1 MTLRPRVLLVDDSE
15 VDRRLIS
22 GLLAASGNLAVSV
35 AASPAEALELLD
47 SSEFELMVTD
57 LVMPGMD
64 GLALAAEARSRHPAL
79 PIVLVTSQGSEE
91 TAIQALRAGAASYV
105 SKDLLGLHLVDV
117 VRPLL
122 DAAAARRDR
131 REVLGTLV
139 DYRAEFRLPNDRKL
153 FGPLV
158 GYLQEL
164 MGGVLACEESE
175 LVQVGVALEEAL
187 VNAAEHGNLGLDSAL
202 REDDRS
208 SYFQLAIERRRQV
221 PYRDRRVHL
230 EVRIDPREVRFVV
243 RDEGAGFDP
252 ATLPDPRDPRN
263 LLKPS
268 GRGILLMRTFMDE
281 VHYNDRGTEVT
292 LVKRGATAVTPPAN
306 PQ

>member
-1 MTLRPRVLLVDDSE
+1 LFE
-15 VDRRLIS
+15 
-22 GLLAASGNLAVSV
+22 AAGDIQVTIAT
-35 AASPAEALELLD
+35 SPTEALELLEERD
-47 SSEFELMVTD
+47 FDLVVTD

-64 GLALAAEARSRHPAL
+64 GMALAAEARSRHPAL

-91 TAIQALRAGAASYV
+91 TAIQALRAGASSYV
-105 SKDLLGLHLVDV
+105 SKQLLASHLLDV
-117 VRPLL
+117 ARPLL
-122 DAAAARRDR
+122 EAAAARRDR
-131 REVLGTLV
+131 RQVLGTLI
-139 DYRAEFRLPNDRKL
+139 DYRACFRLDNDRTW

-164 MGGVLACEESE
+164 VAAVLACGESE

-202 REDDRS
+202 RDGDRP
-208 SYFQLAIERRRQV
+208 SYFRLAGERRTQA

-230 EVRIDPREVRFVV
+230 EVLLDPTEARFTV

-252 ATLPDPRDPRN
+252 SALPDPRDPRN

-268 GRGILLMRTFMDE
+268 GRGVLLMRTFMDE
-281 VHYNDRGTEVT
+281 VAYNPRGNEVT
-292 LVKRGATAVTPPAN
+292 LVKRAEPA
-306 PQ
+306 PVSAQ

>member
-1 MTLRPRVLLVDDSE
+1 MRTGHRVLVVDDSE

-22 GLLAASGNLAVSV
+22 GLLEGAGGIAVTV
-35 AASPAEALELLD
+35 ATSPGEALERLGSGDFDLL
-47 SSEFELMVTD
+47 VTD

-64 GLALAAEARSRHPAL
+64 GLQLAAEVHSRHPSL

-91 TAIQALRAGAASYV
+91 VAVQALRAGASSYV
-105 SKDLLGLHLVDV
+105 SKQLLGLHLVDV
-117 VRPLL
+117 ARPLL
-122 DAAAARRDR
+122 EAASARRDR
-131 REVLGTLV
+131 RQVLGSLV
-139 DYRAEFRLPNDRKL
+139 DLRAEFCLDNDRNL

-164 MGGVLACEESE
+164 LGPVLSVGESE

-187 VNAAEHGNLGLDSAL
+187 VNVAEHGNLGLDSAL
-202 REDDRS
+202 REGDRP
-208 SYFQLAIERRRQV
+208 SYFRLASERKRES

-230 EVRIDPREVRFVV
+230 GIELSSREVVFVV

-252 ATLPDPRDPRN
+252 MALPDPRDPRN

-268 GRGILLMRTFMDE
+268 GRGVLLMRTFMDE
-281 VHYNDRGTEVT
+281 VRYSEQGNEVT
-292 LVKRGATAVTPPAN
+292 LTKRTSGVEPTTDSS
-306 PQ
+306 Q